1 MFNCLV
7 KQKKAPSLEKIIL
20 YVQWKKDIWRD
31 HILWLMFQT
40 LKRSFPWYTIRILIA
55 ISRQKHIFCSI
66 NGTKPLFKEKIYFW
80 EIAIII
86 QLIFHRKVYLMFGAL
101 ITICYFS
108 LLSLPVYICWVFFY
122 LSVIKSTFTWITS
135 FVCFWVFL
143 FEKLQHLLCKR

>member
-1 MFNCLV
+1 M
-7 KQKKAPSLEKIIL
+7 
-20 YVQWKKDIWRD
+20 QWKKDIWRD

-40 LKRSFPWYTIRILIA
+40 LKCSFPWYTIRILIA

-86 QLIFHRKVYLMFGAL
+86 QLIFHRKVYFMFGAL

-108 LLSLPVYICWVFFY
+108 LLSLPVYICWVFFIY
-122 LSVIKSTFTWITS
+122 LSYKALSRESPVL
-135 FVCFWVFL
+135 FVFGFFL